1 LLQSNKPPGSRQIS
15 VERQQLAGAQSR
27 LPSSEIPAF
36 PGRVM
41 HLSASKSSLA
51 TLTLGAIGVVYGD
64 IGTSVLYAIKEIFG
78 SGHVPFTP
86 DNIYG
91 VLSIVFWTLT
101 VIVSLKYVTLVL
113 RADNHGEGGLVAM
126 LALAS
131 QSVKDKPRL
140 RKVLLLVGIFG
151 TCLFYGDGVITPAI
165 SVLSAVE
172 GLEVIS
178 PTFKKGVIPIT
189 LVILFVLFFVQ
200 KRGTAGIGKFF
211 GPITLV
217 WFVSIAVLGV
227 SHIVDNPAILW
238 AISPHHALMF
248 MWTQPGTTFIILGA
262 VVLCVTGGEAL
273 YADMGHFGKK
283 PIRVAWFTIVMPCL
297 TLNYFGQGAFLLQ
310 NPDAVKNPF
319 FLMTPDWLLIP
330 MVGLATMATVIAS
343 QALISGAF
351 SVTKQVVQLGYLPRL
366 QLLHTSVKDTGQIY
380 IPFVN
385 WGLFVAIVLAVVMFK
400 SSSNLAAAYGIA
412 VCTDMLI
419 TTVLTFF
426 VIRYGWK
433 YPLWLCLGA
442 TGFFFVVD
450 LAFWASNMMKL
461 FDGGWFPLVIGGTV
475 FMLMLTWKEGR
486 NLLSDKLREDS
497 LDLPSFLDAI
507 FVAPPARV
515 EGAAVFLTAET
526 GTVPNALLHNL
537 KHNKVL
543 HAQNLFVSVRHHEVP
558 WVPMAERLE
567 VEDLGNDCWQ
577 VIIHYGFKNDPNVPK
592 ALALLKPHG
601 VELDGMTTSYF
612 LSRDTVIPTLGGGMA
627 FWREKIFAQ
636 MHRNASGAAD
646 FLNIPSNAVVELG
659 SKVEI

>member
-1 LLQSNKPPGSRQIS
+1 M
-15 VERQQLAGAQSR
+15 AASR
-27 LPSSEIPAF
+27 LQVI
-36 PGRVM
+36 
-41 HLSASKSSLA
+41 HLSSSSSSSQSSLA
-51 TLTLGAIGVVYGD
+51 ALTLGAIGVVYGD

-86 DNIYG
+86 DNVHG

-131 QSVKDKPRL
+131 QSVKDKPVL
-140 RKVLLLVGIFG
+140 RKWLLVVGIFG

-178 PTFKKGVIPIT
+178 PTFKKGVIPLTII
-189 LVILFVLFFVQ
+189 ILFCLFAVQ

-211 GPITLV
+211 GPITVV
-217 WFVSIAVLGV
+217 WFLTVALLGI
-227 SHIVDNPAILW
+227 SHIIDNPAILW
-238 AISPHHALMF
+238 AMSPHYALMF
-248 MWTQPGTTFIILGA
+248 IWTQPGTTFIILGA

-283 PIRVAWFTIVMPCL
+283 PIRLAWFAIVMPCL
-297 TLNYFGQGAFLLQ
+297 TLNYFGQGALLLQ
-310 NPDAVKNPF
+310 DPEAVKNPF
-319 FLMTPDWLLIP
+319 FLMAPDWLLIP
-330 MVGLATMATVIAS
+330 LVGLATMATVIAS

-351 SVTKQVVQLGYLPRL
+351 SVTRQVVQLGYLPRL

-385 WGLFVAIVLAVVMFK
+385 WGLFVAIVLAVGFFR

-450 LAFWASNMMKL
+450 LAFWASNMFKL
-461 FDGGWFPLVIGGTV
+461 FEGGWFPLAIGGAV
-475 FMLMLTWKEGR
+475 FLLMLTWKEGR
-486 NLLSDKLREDS
+486 HLLSDKLREDS
-497 LDLPSFLDAI
+497 LDLPSFLEAI

-515 EGAAVFLTAET
+515 EGTAVFLTAET

-543 HAQNLFVSVRHHEVP
+543 HAQNLFVTVCHHETP
-558 WVPMAERLE
+558 WIPMQKRLE
-567 VEDLGNDCWQ
+567 VEDLGHDCWQ
-577 VIIHYGFKNDPNVPK
+577 VIINYGFKNDPNVPK
-592 ALALLKPHG
+592 ALSLMRG
-601 VELDGMTTSYF
+601 EGCQLDDMTTSYF

-627 FWREKIFAQ
+627 FWREKLFAQ

-659 SKVEI
+659 SKIEI